1 MKFSRGRIFIYR
13 APAVHLKPPP
23 RLIREMTA
31 EIWPLVLAAVAIAA
45 ASAAAEEKKLIVAV
59 EGLVSC
65 QACGSAGTWD
75 QAAARPLP
83 AARVAMTCS
92 DHRGRVVL
100 YRAATAD
107 ENGYVFAE
115 LYTTTMRGGYF
126 DPAEACTAR
135 LLASPDDRCSDAT
148 DVNGGARGAPLRF
161 ENTTIPGEYV
171 DIDVYVTGPL
181 AFRPRHC
188 PTKAATL
195 S

>member
-1 MKFSRGRIFIYR
+1 MKVSPRHIY
-13 APAVHLKPPP
+13 AVPPAVHSKPPP

-31 EIWPLVLAAVAIAA
+31 EIWPLVLAAVAIAV
-45 ASAAAEEKKLIVAV
+45 AAAAAEKKLIVAV

-65 QACGSAGTWD
+65 QACGSAGAWD
-75 QAAARPLP
+75 PAAARPMP

-107 ENGYVFAE
+107 DNGYVFAE

-135 LLASPDDRCSDAT
+135 LLASPDHRCSAAT
-148 DVNGGARGAPLRF
+148 DINGGARGAPLRF
-161 ENTTIPGEYV
+161 QNTTIPGEYV

-181 AFRPRHC
+181 AFRPPHC
-188 PTKAATL
+188 PTKIAD
-195 S
+195 